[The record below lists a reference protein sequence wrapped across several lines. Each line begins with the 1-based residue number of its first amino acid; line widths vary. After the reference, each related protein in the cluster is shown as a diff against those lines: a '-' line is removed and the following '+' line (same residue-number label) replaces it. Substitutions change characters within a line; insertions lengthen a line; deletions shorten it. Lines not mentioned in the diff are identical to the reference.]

1 MYMNPPQTLFHRQL
15 VQDLC
20 HPPGPGGG
28 VGDPLGAAGEEGDLL
43 QAVEQEC
50 HALISVV
57 KPLMK
62 TAFTYLI
69 ACA

>member
-1 MYMNPPQTLFHRQL
+1 MTEPPQTLHHRQL
-15 VQDLC
+15 GQDLR
-20 HPPGPGGG
+20 HPPRPGGG
-28 VGDPLGAAGEEGDLL
+28 VGDPLGAPGEEGDLL
-43 QAVEQEC
+43 QTVEQEC
-50 HALISVV
+50 HALISVA